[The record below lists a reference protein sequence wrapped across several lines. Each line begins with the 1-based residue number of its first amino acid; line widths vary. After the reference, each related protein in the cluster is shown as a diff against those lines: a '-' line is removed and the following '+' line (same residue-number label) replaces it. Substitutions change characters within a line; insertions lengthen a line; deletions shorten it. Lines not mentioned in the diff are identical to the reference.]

1 MAIQCTAQ
9 QMSEWFSLNGPLVRL
24 AHGKVCVLVSGVG
37 GRDGGDDEATAA
49 GRTDATLPDHPTD
62 RRGR

>member
-1 MAIQCTAQ
+1 MLIPDDHTQ
-9 QMSEWFSLNGPLVRL
+9 QISGGPVVRL